1 MTVKLELLPNCQ
13 VRDKLCATLKW
24 HTPTW
29 ETFPNSTT
37 LWAQSEHDVLATF
50 LNAHLLD
57 LLFET
62 FLQVLVTPDQ
72 LVKNLLW
79 WRKEWFVKRFVCL
92 PAHLHLN
99 IIKWIDDC
107 RYFVKTITGL
117 VFYLSICLHRLKV
130 FLCRE
135 EAELGAGHVVRQSP
149 AWGCRTGN
157 KNTTSCVNNTDSLLP
172 VHITFI

>member
-1 MTVKLELLPNCQ
+1 MVEKRMIC
-13 VRDKLCATLKW
+13 
-24 HTPTW
+24 
-29 ETFPNSTT
+29 
-37 LWAQSEHDVLATF
+37 
-50 LNAHLLD
+50 
-57 LLFET
+57 
-62 FLQVLVTPDQ
+62 
-72 LVKNLLW
+72 
-79 WRKEWFVKRFVCL
+79 KRFVCL

-107 RYFVKTITGL
+107 RYFVKTVTGL

-157 KNTTSCVNNTDSLLP
+157 KKHKSKKGLP
-172 VHITFI
+172 VLTTRIVYFLCTTHLYK